1 MLQRHDEREKMADGQ
16 RHSRLPWRA
25 VGALTVVAAVLAGL
39 LGSLIVRR
47 GHHVTAGLDAR
58 EQAAVDAAAREI
70 VDAQSFRLA
79 HFDADFARATA
90 GLTGDMLK
98 ELTAKKAALR
108 TSLQQSKHDTSATV
122 TQAALSEVNGAK
134 AVVLLTMKNYRTDKS
149 GQRTPFATGSFKITM
164 SEVGG
169 KWLASDLTSVGLM

>member
-1 MLQRHDEREKMADGQ
+1 MLQRQGEREKMADGQ
-16 RHSRLPWRA
+16 RHSGLPWRV
-25 VGALTVVAAVLAGL
+25 VGALTLVAVVLAGL
-39 LGSLIVRR
+39 LGWLLVQR
-47 GHHVTAGLDAR
+47 GHHTTAGLTGR

-70 VDAQSFRLA
+70 VNAQTFRLA
-79 HFDADFARATA
+79 HFDADFAR
-90 GLTGDMLK
+90 
-98 ELTAKKAALR
+98 
-108 TSLQQSKHDTSATV
+108 
-122 TQAALSEVNGAK
+122 AK

>member
-1 MLQRHDEREKMADGQ
+1 MLQRQGEREKMADGQ
-16 RHSRLPWRA
+16 RHSGLPWRV
-25 VGALTVVAAVLAGL
+25 VGALTLVAVVLAGL
-39 LGSLIVRR
+39 LGWLLVQR
-47 GHHVTAGLDAR
+47 GHHTTAGLTAR

-70 VDAQSFRLA
+70 VDAQTFRLA

-90 GLTGDMLK
+90 GLTGDMLQ
-98 ELTAKKAALR
+98 ELTSKKAALR
-108 TSLQQSKHDTSATV
+108 SSLQKSKHDTSATV
-122 TQAALSEVNGAK
+122 TQAALDEVDGAK
-134 AVVLLTMKNYRTDKS
+134 AVVLLSMKNYRIDKS